1 LRWSLDH
8 GKAAPDLEESQ
19 SREAS
24 RQRQAPQVEAP
35 QGPHVG
41 WAGKRTSVTR
51 APARRQGVDFVA
63 EKDFLVDL
71 ALVDFDRPIATLD
84 EIRKYNPQRFEMEQL
99 TAVVYADEKEVACV
113 GYKDI
118 THSEFWCRGHMPGM
132 PLMPGVVML
141 ESVAQLC
148 SFVTQKFDL
157 LGAEMVG
164 FGGLENVRFRD
175 PVVPGDRLIV
185 MCKLEKVRRG
195 RMIVCQFQAAVK
207 DRIVLEGQL
216 KGIPIPIEALQKF
229 KSGS

>member
-1 LRWSLDH
+1 M
-8 GKAAPDLEESQ
+8 
-19 SREAS
+19 
-24 RQRQAPQVEAP
+24 
-35 QGPHVG
+35 
-41 WAGKRTSVTR
+41 
-51 APARRQGVDFVA
+51 A
-63 EKDFLVDL
+63 EKEFLVDL

-99 TAVVYADEKEVACV
+99 TAGVYADEKEVACV

-118 THSEFWCRGHMPGM
+118 TPNEFWCRGHMPGM

-207 DRIVLEGQL
+207 DRLVLEGQL

-229 KSGS
+229 KTGA